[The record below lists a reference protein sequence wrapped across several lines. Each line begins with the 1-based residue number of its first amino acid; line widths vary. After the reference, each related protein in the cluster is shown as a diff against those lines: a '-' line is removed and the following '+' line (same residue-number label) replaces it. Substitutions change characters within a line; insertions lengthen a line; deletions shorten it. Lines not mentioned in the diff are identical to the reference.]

1 LACPIG
7 LEDVRKL
14 GLVGTADLLARLG
27 DVLLRPGLM
36 SPSTLRFAAR
46 LFFLGNASAR
56 ESIDIPDHLHL
67 PENR

>member
-27 DVLLRPGLM
+27 DVLLKAWTDVPFDA
-36 SPSTLRFAAR
+36 SLRDPP
-46 LFFLGNASAR
+46 
-56 ESIDIPDHLHL
+56 IL
-67 PENR
+67 PRY